1 MDPPQLSL
9 DEAKLASLEDS
20 KKSIYLFD
28 WLKTLDKV
36 LSSLTISAQSTQES
50 KSPKD
55 HEELIQHKEAVRK
68 SQKQLVA
75 QLLNQV
81 QSGGVVVGPIMRQ
94 LIADC
99 LVALFTV
106 GDTFLLFDT
115 INK

>member
-1 MDPPQLSL
+1 MDQPQLLL
-9 DEAKLASLEDS
+9 DESKFGSIEES
-20 KKSIYLFD
+20 KKSSFLFD
-28 WLKTLDKV
+28 WLKSLDRV
-36 LSSLTISAQSTQES
+36 LGNLTTSSTQIS
-50 KSPKD
+50 KDLKY
-55 HEELIQHKEAVRK
+55 HEALIQDKEAVRK

-75 QLLNQV
+75 QLLNLV
-81 QSGGVVVGPIMRQ
+81 QNGGPVVGPIMRQ